1 MLNPFIQAAIAEEL
15 VFQAKKKKIFKFF
28 VFQEKQKT

>member
-15 VFQAKKKKIFKFF
+15 VFQQNKKHKKADCSA
-28 VFQEKQKT
+28 